1 MNYNKPHR
9 VWLLQPPLSS
19 RASRALSSRALFY
32 VLIKKLFCNNNNL
45 RMA

>member
-19 RASRALSSRALFY
+19 RALFY
-32 VLIKKLFCNNNNL
+32 VLIRKLFCNNNNL